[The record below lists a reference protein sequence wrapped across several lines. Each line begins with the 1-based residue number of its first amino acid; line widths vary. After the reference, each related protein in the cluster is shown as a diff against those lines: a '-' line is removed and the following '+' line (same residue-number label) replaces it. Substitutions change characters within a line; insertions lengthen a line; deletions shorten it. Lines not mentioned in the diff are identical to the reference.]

1 MLDSGCSLHVD
12 LRLIHDS
19 VVIGV
24 FSDTADPISA
34 HGTPGSIQIVHVHLK
49 ICHLGWFDQ
58 NQSVR
63 TDSEMTV
70 TDFDRCFPG
79 IFNLFFKT
87 VYIYIIISDAL
98 HLREFHIFSPICSI
112 PCARIVWM

>member
-34 HGTPGSIQIVHVHLK
+34 HGTPGSIQIVHVHLA
-49 ICHLGWFDQ
+49 
-58 NQSVR
+58 VR
-63 TDSEMTV
+63 N
-70 TDFDRCFPG
+70 P
-79 IFNLFFKT
+79 
-87 VYIYIIISDAL
+87 
-98 HLREFHIFSPICSI
+98 
-112 PCARIVWM
+112 